1 MGHDDYTNNGDH
13 LKSIFDSC
21 LEQVDSSEMDAIFN
35 QLTEYESY
43 VVHLYVVHVIEEH
56 DGDNK
61 EALESLISNVTS
73 LQNYCENAY
82 SSKKCHFSAT
92 KMKLENFLSQM
103 TFLMKR

>member
-43 VVHLYVVHVIEEH
+43 VVRKVIEEH
-56 DGDNK
+56 DGDNTSIGK
-61 EALESLISNVTS
+61 EPLESLMANVTS